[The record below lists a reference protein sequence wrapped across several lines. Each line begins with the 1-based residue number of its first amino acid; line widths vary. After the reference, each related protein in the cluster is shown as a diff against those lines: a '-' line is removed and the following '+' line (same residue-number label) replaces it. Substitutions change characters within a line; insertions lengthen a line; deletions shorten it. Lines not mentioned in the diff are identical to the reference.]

1 MDFRLNVFVEVA
13 RHLSFTKAARELF
26 ISQPA
31 ITKHIQELE
40 NIYKVQL
47 FNRIG
52 GKISLTPQGEIF
64 LKHANEILAQYKLL
78 ANEMELV
85 TEQFSGEL
93 KIGASTTIAQYL
105 IAPLLADFIVR
116 FPQVKVSLFTGNSEQ
131 IEDALENKKIDI
143 GLVEGSRRSN
153 HLKYS
158 PLAKDELVLVTSSQN
173 PIGESVAVTDIA
185 TLPLVLREVGSG
197 TLEVI
202 EKALLENGIKLSDL
216 NILLHIGTTEG
227 IKNFLKTSKNSYAI
241 VSIISV
247 LEELKNN
254 DLKIV
259 DIVGMEM
266 LREFVFV
273 TMQGGQNTRLERFM
287 SFAAKWIP
295 TVTNRKL

>member
-1 MDFRLNVFVEVA
+1 M
-13 RHLSFTKAARELF
+13 
-26 ISQPA
+26 
-31 ITKHIQELE
+31 
-40 NIYKVQL
+40 
-47 FNRIG
+47 
-52 GKISLTPQGEIF
+52 
-64 LKHANEILAQYKLL
+64 
-78 ANEMELV
+78 
-85 TEQFSGEL
+85 
-93 KIGASTTIAQYL
+93 
-105 IAPLLADFIVR
+105 
-116 FPQVKVSLFTGNSEQ
+116 
-131 IEDALENKKIDI
+131 
-143 GLVEGSRRSN
+143 
-153 HLKYS
+153 
-158 PLAKDELVLVTSSQN
+158 
-173 PIGESVAVTDIA
+173 
-185 TLPLVLREVGSG
+185 LREVGSG

-287 SFAAKWIP
+287 SFAAKWYS
-295 TVTNRKL
+295 NSYK

>member
-216 NILLHIGTTEG
+216 NLLLHIGTTEG

-287 SFAAKWIP
+287 SFAAKWYS
-295 TVTNRKL
+295 NSYK

>member
-105 IAPLLADFIVR
+105 IAPLLANFIVR

-287 SFAAKWIP
+287 SFAAKWYS
-295 TVTNRKL
+295 NSYK

>member
-1 MDFRLNVFVEVA
+1 MMDFRLNVFVEVA

-241 VSIISV
+241 VYIISV

-287 SFAAKWIP
+287 SFAAKWYS
-295 TVTNRKL
+295 NSYK